1 MGGFQ
6 GAGMICLC
14 CPPIN
19 FVCELHRSGKS
30 PNSVATSSKLGVDCP
45 WNPDDVPARLRGFGH
60 RMADQDGGSGEE
72 WIAPQEDFE
81 AQMIEAARVLLDAVE
96 IEVAEGF

>member
-1 MGGFQ
+1 MSLP
-6 GAGMICLC
+6 ACLC
-14 CPPIN
+14 LPTLG
-19 FVCELHRSGKS
+19 FVCSLHKDAPADPPAIS
-30 PNSVATSSKLGVDCP
+30 NSLGVDCP
-45 WNPDDVPARLRGFGH
+45 WNPDDLPERLRGFGH

-72 WIAPQEDFE
+72 WIWPQEDLE

>member
-1 MGGFQ
+1 
-6 GAGMICLC
+6 MICLC

-30 PNSVATSSKLGVDCP
+30 PNSVAIGSRLGVDCP
-45 WNPDDVPARLRGFGH
+45 WDPDSLPDRLRGFGH

-72 WIAPQEDFE
+72 WIWPQEDLE
-81 AQMIEAARVLLDAVE
+81 AQMIEAVRALLDARE
-96 IEVAEGF
+96 IKAEQGI

>member
-1 MGGFQ
+1 
-6 GAGMICLC
+6 
-14 CPPIN
+14 
-19 FVCELHRSGKS
+19 
-30 PNSVATSSKLGVDCP
+30 
-45 WNPDDVPARLRGFGH
+45 
-60 RMADQDGGSGEE
+60 MADQDGGSGEE

>member
-1 MGGFQ
+1 MTLP
-6 GAGMICLC
+6 ACLC
-14 CPPIN
+14 SPQVD
-19 FVCELHRSGKS
+19 FVCSLHKGA
-30 PNSVATSSKLGVDCP
+30 PANPPAASSKLGVDCP
-45 WNPDDVPARLRGFGH
+45 WNPEDLPDRLRGYGH

-72 WIAPQEDFE
+72 WVTPQEDLE

>member
-6 GAGMICLC
+6 GLGMICLC

-19 FVCELHRSGKS
+19 FVCELHRSGR
-30 PNSVATSSKLGVDCP
+30 AAMDCP
-45 WNPDDVPARLRGFGH
+45 WDPDDLPDRLRGFGH

-72 WIAPQEDFE
+72 WIWPQEDFE
-81 AQMIEAARVLLDAVE
+81 AQMIEAVRVIFEA
-96 IEVAEGF
+96 AELP

>member
-1 MGGFQ
+1 
-6 GAGMICLC
+6 MICLC

-30 PNSVATSSKLGVDCP
+30 PNSVAISSRLGVECP
-45 WNPDDVPARLRGFGH
+45 WNPDELPERLRGYGH
-60 RMADQDGGSGEE
+60 RGADQDGYDGEE
-72 WIAPQEDFE
+72 WVTPQEDLE

-96 IEVAEGF
+96 IIA

>member
-1 MGGFQ
+1 VGGFQ

-19 FVCELHRSGKS
+19 FVCELHRSGRA
-30 PNSVATSSKLGVDCP
+30 ATDCP
-45 WNPDDVPARLRGFGH
+45 WDPDDLPARLRGFGH
-60 RMADQDGGSGEE
+60 RGADQDGYDGEE
-72 WIAPQEDFE
+72 WITPQEDFE

-96 IEVAEGF
+96 IKAEQGI